1 MFEGWKVRDK
11 GFDGASARRLRMAS
25 GNGKRRSRAAGRRSG
40 ATKKSPRVD
49 LDAVREKT
57 TKLVAS
63 RAHEM
68 AKSAATEIV
77 KSGNV
82 TGMKYLFEM
91 IGLFGAGD

>member
-1 MFEGWKVRDK
+1 
-11 GFDGASARRLRMAS
+11 MAS

-68 AKSAATEIV
+68 AKSAALR
-77 KSGNV
+77 S
-82 TGMKYLFEM
+82 
-91 IGLFGAGD
+91 